1 MAMTAKMIKFCQ
13 EYMIDLNATQA
24 AIRAGYSEDTAGAMG
39 HENLKKPEIELYIQ
53 QLQDRAAAAADISLD
68 RVLQEYKRL
77 AFFDIRQIYSV
88 DGGLKAVGE
97 LDDDTAAAIV
107 SVKSYEEK
115 TVEEDVEVIGTVRE
129 VKIADKLKALDSICK
144 VLGYNA
150 PDRSDV
156 NLTAAVNWNETKTY
170 QKKSDAAE

>member
-1 MAMTAKMIKFCQ
+1 MTAKMIRFCQ

-24 AIRAGYSEDTAGAMG
+24 AIRAGYSEDTAYSIGS
-39 HENLKKPEIELYIQ
+39 ENLSKPDIQLYIQ
-53 QLQDRAAAAADISLD
+53 QLQNRAAAAADITME

-77 AFFDIRQIYSV
+77 AFFDIRKIYGI
-88 DGGLKAVGE
+88 DGGLVPIGQ
-97 LDDDTAAAIV
+97 LDDDTAAAVV

-115 TVEEDVEVIGTVRE
+115 TGEEDVEVLGTVRE

-150 PDRSDV
+150 PDKSDI
-156 NLTAAVNWNETKTY
+156 NLNAAVNWNETRTY
-170 QKKSDAAE
+170 QQKADNGE